1 MYVCLYVCL
10 SVCMYVCMYGMYL
23 YIRMLHGF
31 GSKCKLFFNPQD
43 IVYNCTI
50 SNIQNTAYCQHPHIL
65 LVLSHSFLII
75 LSRRP
80 CARSLSLAGCRSW
93 WWLPCLNCGD
103 MRVLA
108 RDLLLVQRQ
117 SYSLEHILFT
127 QYYDTHYIQIIIIDQ
142 HWHVIRGG
150 SNISMGWTYVIKQW
164 FLHWAHSSPHRT
176 RTIIE
181 TQFFDPNHWN
191 NRNWPWKLVSHVNRR
206 PDRNTTEDFYVFPAS
221 GMSSPSTV

>member
-1 MYVCLYVCL
+1 MSVCLSVCL
-10 SVCMYVCMYGMYL
+10 SVCMYVCMYL

-108 RDLLLVQRQ
+108 RDLSAPGTAPVVQSGTHSFYTILWHTLHTNHHYWPTLTCDTWRFQ
-117 SYSLEHILFT
+117 HINGLNLCDQAMVFT
-127 QYYDTHYIQIIIIDQ
+127 L
-142 HWHVIRGG
+142 
-150 SNISMGWTYVIKQW
+150 SA
-164 FLHWAHSSPHRT
+164 FFSP
-176 RTIIE
+176 
-181 TQFFDPNHWN
+181 
-191 NRNWPWKLVSHVNRR
+191 
-206 PDRNTTEDFYVFPAS
+206 
-221 GMSSPSTV
+221 

>member
-1 MYVCLYVCL
+1 MQLY
-10 SVCMYVCMYGMYL
+10 
-23 YIRMLHGF
+23 
-31 GSKCKLFFNPQD
+31 
-43 IVYNCTI
+43 
-50 SNIQNTAYCQHPHIL
+50 NIQYSKYSILSTSAYFCWCCRI
-65 LVLSHSFLII
+65 HSWLHQLILII

-108 RDLLLVQRQ
+108 RDLLLVERQ
-117 SYSLEHILFT
+117 SYSLEHILFA
-127 QYYDTHYIQIIIIDQ
+127 QYCDTHYIQVIIIDQ

-164 FLHWAHSSPHRT
+164 LSHWAHSSPHRK
-176 RTIIE
+176 RAIIE
-181 TQFFDPNHWN
+181 TRFFDPN
-191 NRNWPWKLVSHVNRR
+191 LVSHVDRR
-206 PDRNTTEDFYVFPAS
+206 PDRNTTEDFYAFPAS